1 MGNTTLWTIP
11 EVLKFFIP
19 RVLLAVVCGGL
30 IGFEREMKNK
40 PAGIKTNMLIC
51 VGASL
56 YTAISILVSA
66 SLAESGHFGDPA
78 RIAAQIVSGIGFLG
92 GGTIIQSRGTISGLT
107 TAATIWVVSA
117 IGVCIGMGY
126 FNVALFASILVIVV
140 LVMTTAFEDRVFGR
154 SVAFECEI
162 IAEDPLG
169 HVRQAI
175 HQAMMQNELN
185 VDDFD
190 IKNRGKNSIMTIQ
203 YSGQRNNHKKFILDI
218 WNIAGIKE
226 IRNF

>member
-1 MGNTTLWTIP
+1 MGNPSLWTIP

-66 SLAESGHFGDPA
+66 SLSESGHFGDPA

-169 HVRQAI
+169 QVRQAI

-203 YSGQRNNHKKFILDI
+203 YSGQRNSHKKFILDI
-218 WNIAGIKE
+218 WNIPGIKE
-226 IRNF
+226 IRNV